1 MRYLFAF
8 IFKIIFFVIWV
19 VVMIGFVI
27 ISLLSNL
34 WHFKTIHWKTL
45 WYWYMG
51 KPTFFPEDSET
62 PKELLKTF
70 LNYVCY
76 RKNLDYL

>member
-1 MRYLFAF
+1 MRFLVVCIIKA
-8 IFKIIFFVIWV
+8 IFFLIWV
-19 VVMIGFVI
+19 VVMIGFCIV
-27 ISLLSNL
+27 SLLSSL
-34 WHFKTIHWKTL
+34 WHFKEIHWKTL

-70 LNYVCY
+70 LNYV
-76 RKNLDYL
+76 RFREKLDYL